1 MARFSIEDTTLTDI
15 ADSIR
20 EQTGSREPI
29 AVTDMATKIS
39 EIEGGGGGSAE
50 GFHDV
55 TFMNGTTPL
64 LTRPVYD
71 GDDCPSPVTQGRI
84 DKPTKESAVDTVY
97 THNGWAAQDGS
108 IANSAVL
115 ENITEDRTVFAAYA
129 SAVRTYT
136 VRFYDGNT
144 LLKTEQV
151 EYGGASDYVYQKGE
165 LMFNGWTPEPTNI
178 ESDMDCYGEWIDK
191 PTFAN
196 SSWET
201 IAAVSESGQAANV
214 FNVGDTRDI
223 TVTYADGTTETV
235 TLEIADFNRLYT
247 TYDQIDATKNV
258 TAGIAIVAKTLL
270 AQDRAL
276 HYKSAPGAS
285 FDGASSR
292 NCDLWKWLNND
303 LYSVLPAD
311 FAAVIKDH
319 YQTRTVDATNNFAVT
334 YLYAKILL
342 PTFDHMFTSGKQLSL
357 YTTQA
362 NRVKKKYGSDTA
374 QNYWLGTDAGFE
386 VSSSYCY
393 VVTGSGSQHKL
404 SQTTSSVGVCPM
416 FAI

>member
-1 MARFSIEDTTLTDI
+1 MDKYVIQGETLTAI
-15 ADSIR
+15 AESIR
-20 EQTGSREPI
+20 AQTGSTEPI

-39 EIEGGGGGSAE
+39 EIEGGGGGSAD

-55 TFMNGTTPL
+55 TFMNGSTEL

-71 GDDCPSPVTQGRI
+71 GDDCPEPVEQGRI
-84 DKPTKESAVDTVY
+84 ETEPTKESTVDTVY
-97 THNGWAAQDGS
+97 TFNGWAAQDES
-108 IANSAVL
+108 IANDEVL
-115 ENITEDRTVFAAYA
+115 KNITEDRTLYAAYA

-136 VRFYDGNT
+136 VRFFDGDT

-151 EYGGASDYVYQKGE
+151 PYGGSSDYVYQKGE

-178 ESDMDCYGEWIDK
+178 TGDMDCYGEWIDK

-223 TVTYADGTTETV
+223 TVTYANGTTETV

-247 TYDQIDATKNV
+247 TYDGLDETKNM
-258 TAGIAIVAKTLL
+258 TAGMAVVAKTLL

-276 HYKSAPGAS
+276 HSKEVPDATFDRKSS
-285 FDGASSR
+285 QD
-292 NCDLWKWLNND
+292 CDLWKWVNND
-303 LYSVLPAD
+303 FYNALPDD
-311 FAAVIKDH
+311 FASVIKDQ
-319 YQTRTVDATNNFAVT
+319 YQFGSLDLATVTWT
-334 YLYAKILL
+334 STYAKILF
-342 PTFDHMFTSGKQLSL
+342 PTLDHMFTSGKQLAL

-374 QNYWLGTDAGFE
+374 QNYWLSTFAE
-386 VSSSYCY
+386 YSASKTYCY
-393 VVTGSGSQHKL
+393 VVAYNGSQHKL
-404 SQTTSSVGVCPM
+404 PQTTSSVGVCPM